1 MFILEALESL
11 GFLACAFIPWFV
23 DLFHFQ
29 SQQWL
34 VEPLTWLHSDAGF
47 CFPLSL
53 TRTLVITLC
62 LLDNPEKSLSLKI
75 FNIITSAKSQSKHLG
90 VGCYYSIY
98 LNSAPSASKI
108 YFSA

>member
-11 GFLACAFIPWFV
+11 GFLACASIPWFV
-23 DLFHFQ
+23 DLFRLQ

-34 VEPLTWLHSDAGF
+34 VEPLTWLHSDTGF

-62 LLDNPEKSLSLKI
+62 LLDNPEKSLHLKI
-75 FNIITSAKSQSKHLG
+75 FNIITSAKSPSKHLG
-90 VGCYYSIY
+90 VGRSYSNY
-98 LNSAPSASKI
+98 LNSSPSASKI
-108 YFSA
+108 YSA